1 MSHHV
6 FGIRHHGPGSA
17 RALRTALS
25 ALGPDVLLVEGPPDA
40 NGVLSLLSDER
51 LVPPVAL
58 LVHALDNPQ
67 RAVFYP
73 FAIFSP
79 EWQALQYAA
88 RSGIPA
94 RFIDLPCAHTLAA
107 RAPGARGEDQT
118 DEAPEEEPL
127 DAEEQALRDDPI
139 GMLAEAAGYR
149 DRERWWDL
157 QVEQRVD
164 ATGLFEGLLE
174 AMSALREQH
183 EEKARRE
190 LQREAHMRSMI
201 RAAHK
206 EGFARIAVVCGA
218 WHAPRLVE
226 LGPARADQQLLKGLP
241 KTKVGATWVP
251 WTYSRLSYRSGY
263 GAGVDS
269 PGWYAHL
276 WQHGHKAD
284 VVWATRAAR
293 LLREQDLDASSANVI
308 ETVRLASALAAL
320 RDAPVPGLGELRES
334 IAAVLAGG
342 QPARLALIR
351 KQLEIGEALGEVP
364 EHAGQVPIWRDFE
377 QQSKRLRLP
386 RSAEL
391 KTLALDLRKD
401 TDRERSH
408 LLHRLAVLD
417 VEWGSSPESGQGA
430 GTFRET
436 FQLCWQPELA
446 VELIAANSYGNT
458 IEVAA
463 ANKLSERARNA
474 ELPEL
479 TRLTELAL
487 QAALPRAL
495 DALLAEL
502 DARAASSSDVR
513 AQMEAVE
520 PLARVARYG
529 DVRGTRAEHVLPVL
543 RALFERIVVGLFPA
557 CTQLDDEA
565 AAALVRAIGTAHRA
579 CLLLEEPALRSDWLE
594 ALSRLADGAPVHP
607 RVRGRT
613 ARLLLEQRVL
623 TAEELARRASLALG
637 AAVEPAHAA
646 QWIEGLVEGEG
657 VLLVHQEELLAVLDR
672 WLESLGEDQ
681 FQAQLPLLRRGFSG
695 LAPAERRSVARQMKA
710 AAPGRAPKPAHAAEP
725 LDPERVAR
733 VVPVLAQLLGVDH
746 A

>member
-17 RALRTALS
+17 RALCTALG
-25 ALGPDVLLVEGPPDA
+25 ALAPDVLLVEGPPDA
-40 NGVLSLLSDER
+40 NDVLSLLADER

-58 LVHALDNPQ
+58 LVHALDNPE
-67 RAVFYP
+67 RAAFYP
-73 FAIFSP
+73 FAVFSP
-79 EWQALQYAA
+79 EWQALQYAV
-88 RSGIPA
+88 RSSIPA
-94 RFIDLPCAHTLAA
+94 RFIDLPCAHTLAP
-107 RAPGARGEDQT
+107 RAPAQQEKT
-118 DEAPEEEPL
+118 VEAPEQEI

-139 GMLAEAAGYR
+139 GSLAEAAGYR

-164 ATGLFEGLLE
+164 AAGLFEALLE

-183 EEKARRE
+183 QERSPRE
-190 LQREAHMRSMI
+190 LQREAYMRSMI
-201 RAAHK
+201 RAAQK
-206 EGFARIAVVCGA
+206 EGFSRIAVVCGA
-218 WHAPRLVE
+218 WHAPQLAE
-226 LGPARADQQLLKGLP
+226 LGPAKADSQLLKGLP
-241 KTKVGATWVP
+241 KTKVAASWVP
-251 WTYSRLSYRSGY
+251 WTHSRLSYRSGY

-269 PGWYAHL
+269 PGWYAHV
-276 WQHGHKAD
+276 WQYGHKAD
-284 VVWATRAAR
+284 VVWATLAAR

-320 RDAPVPGLGELRES
+320 RELPAPGLSELREA
-334 IAAVLAGG
+334 IAAVLTGS

-351 KQLEIGEALGEVP
+351 SKLEIGEALGEVP

-377 QQSKRLRLP
+377 QHVKRLRLK
-386 RSAEL
+386 RSAE
-391 KTLALDLRKD
+391 KATLALDLRKD
-401 TDRERSH
+401 SDRERSQ

-417 VEWGSSPESGQGA
+417 VDWGTSAESGQGA

-436 FQLCWQPELA
+436 FQICWQPELA
-446 VELIAANSYGNT
+446 VELVAANSYGNT

-463 ANKLSERARNA
+463 ANKLTERARSA

-487 QAALPRAL
+487 QAALPGAL
-495 DALLAEL
+495 DALLREL

-513 AQMEAVE
+513 AQLEAVE

-543 RALFERIVVGLFPA
+543 RALFERIVVGLLPA

-565 AAALVRAIGTAHRA
+565 AAALVRAIARAHGA

-594 ALSRLADGAPVHP
+594 ALLRLTDGAPVHA
-607 RVRGRT
+607 RVRGRS

-623 TAEELARRASLALG
+623 SADELARRASLALG
-637 AAVEPAHAA
+637 QSVEPAHAA
-646 QWIEGLVEGEG
+646 QWIEGLVEGQG
-657 VLLVHQEELLAVLDR
+657 VLLVHQEELLTVLDR
-672 WLESLGEDQ
+672 WLESLGGDQ

-695 LAPAERRSVARQMKA
+695 LAPAERRAVARQMKTRASGGA
-710 AAPGRAPKPAHAAEP
+710 AKRASAAEE
-725 LDPERVAR
+725 LDPERVRR
-733 VVPVLAQLLGVDH
+733 VLPVLAQLLGADH